1 MNLPI
6 QMKIISNLKHR
17 PAIYLK
23 YLNFFFIFLTKSLLE
38 AEERVWSTARENL
51 VLYCREFSL
60 FFPLFQSVCTT
71 SKGKHYLIGE
81 KKPGEK

>member
-23 YLNFFFIFLTKSLLE
+23 YLNFF
-38 AEERVWSTARENL
+38 
-51 VLYCREFSL
+51 L
-60 FFPLFQSVCTT
+60 FFLLSP
-71 SKGKHYLIGE
+71 YLKRRNVFGPHPE
-81 KKPGEK
+81 KI